1 MFGMKSVVDLGGS
14 GDVWE
19 SRKVRD
25 AQNISLYSII
35 IYMIVSYTYL
45 YIYILYMIVSYT
57 YLYIYVYIYI
67 HFTYCNIKICL
78 KRYQSHTLYNHIII
92 HEPVHKEYEIVSIW
106 SQETQPE
113 G

>member
-45 YIYILYMIVSYT
+45 YIYILYTGQFASN
-57 YLYIYVYIYI
+57 L
-67 HFTYCNIKICL
+67 
-78 KRYQSHTLYNHIII
+78 QSLVRITDCALT
-92 HEPVHKEYEIVSIW
+92 VHCFW
-106 SQETQPE
+106 